1 MKSINKSMRISI
13 FDYDNSLKLT
23 NARPP
28 ASWAGTQSSAD
39 RSRNSAW
46 EEQPASIR
54 RIGKDDNVWNE
65 SIIAAVKNRAE
76 DPFTVTVLMTA
87 RDMHA
92 STIVINDLDSAGICF
107 DAYIFDESVP
117 KLDSDLNVVYG
128 DDSVP
133 HMIEASPALYKQAMS
148 LAITCWM
155 NTGEILFPEFEKHTH
170 NLPLSGVDEIEI
182 FDDNIDNIEAVAAI
196 AAKLG
201 ITFTGHL
208 VEIAHPGA
216 VNEGWRDAG
225 DPPLAGNFNA
235 GAPKKKRAPKDATYG
250 SEPDMLDKPGV
261 IVEPV
266 VRKKISDYF
275 TKMKL
280 REMIKTIMSDNA

>member
-1 MKSINKSMRISI
+1 MRISI
-13 FDYDNSLKLT
+13 FDYDNSLKVT

-28 ASWAGTQSSAD
+28 TSWVGPISSAD

-46 EEQPASIR
+46 EAQPASIR

-65 SIIAAVKNRAE
+65 SVIAAVKDRVA
-76 DPFTVTVLMTA
+76 DPFTVAVLMTA

-92 STIVINDLDSAGICF
+92 SEIVINDLDTVGICF
-107 DAYIFDESVP
+107 DAYIFDEKVP
-117 KLDSDLNVVYG
+117 KLDSDLNVVYK
-128 DDSVP
+128 DDRVP
-133 HMIEASPALYKQAMS
+133 VMIDTSPELYKQAMT
-148 LAITCWM
+148 LAIACWM
-155 NTGEILFPEFEKHTH
+155 NTGEFLFPEFEKHTH
-170 NLPLSGVDEIEI
+170 DLPLSGVDEIEI
-182 FDDNIDNIEAVAAI
+182 FDDNVDNIEAVAAI

-208 VEIAHPGA
+208 IEIAHRDA
-216 VNEGWRDAG
+216 MNEGWRNAG
-225 DPPLAGNFNA
+225 DPPLQGDFNA

-250 SEPDMLDKPGV
+250 SEPDLLDKPGV